1 MGSFVG
7 SAHRHGRKVKVMRS
21 GRHVT
26 PSQVE
31 KVAEKAGK
39 AAPAMAVTAGALM
52 AVPHGHAA
60 APARHAA
67 VAEAVV
73 TAKTGHSAA
82 AGSYSAA
89 ETVLATKA
97 ALVRSARPDAASQ
110 AAAVSHTY
118 TVRSGDTLSTISSQF
133 YGTSGEWQ
141 WLYHVNQ
148 PAVSDPNR
156 IYPGQELN
164 VPADPPASYT
174 LPASEA
180 PATTSSV
187 ASAPSGRY
195 QAKHAA
201 PGDDAGTDSGGS
213 PASASAPAPTTASN
227 LSGGPATT
235 SAGTYSCGGLESLWE
250 QAGGSGGEAVMAAS
264 IAMAESG
271 GDPDAIS
278 PTNDYGLWQINGSH
292 GAQATLSPL
301 GNAEAAVSISG
312 NGSNWDPW
320 TTFTSGAYSGRC

>member
-1 MGSFVG
+1 
-7 SAHRHGRKVKVMRS
+7 MRS

-60 APARHAA
+60 ATARHAA

-73 TAKTGHSAA
+73 TATTGHTAA

-97 ALVRSARPDAASQ
+97 ALAGFTRLDTATHAAT
-110 AAAVSHTY
+110 VSHTY
-118 TVRSGDTLSTISSQF
+118 AVHSGDTLSSISSQF
-133 YGTSGEWQ
+133 YGTSGDWQ

-148 PAVSDPNR
+148 STVSDPNL

-164 VPADPPASYT
+164 VPADPPANYT

-180 PATTSSV
+180 PATTSSI
-187 ASAPSGRY
+187 ASAPSGGY

-201 PGDDAGTDSGGS
+201 PSSDAGSDSGS
-213 PASASAPAPTTASN
+213 SSASVSAPPPTTVPN
-227 LSGGPATT
+227 LSSGPATT
-235 SAGTYSCGGLESLWE
+235 SAGTYSCSGLESLWE
-250 QAGGSGGEAVMAAS
+250 QAGGSAGEAVMAAS

-271 GDPDAIS
+271 GNPNAIS

-292 GAQATLSPL
+292 GAQATLNPL

-312 NGSNWDPW
+312 NGSSWDPW
-320 TTFTSGAYSGRC
+320 TTYTTGAYSGRC

>member
-1 MGSFVG
+1 
-7 SAHRHGRKVKVMRS
+7 MRS

-39 AAPAMAVTAGALM
+39 AAPAVAVTAGALM

-60 APARHAA
+60 APAKHAA
-67 VAEAVV
+67 VAEAAV

-82 AGSYSAA
+82 AGSDSAA

-97 ALVRSARPDAASQ
+97 ALARSTRLDAATE
-110 AAAVSHTY
+110 AATVSHTY
-118 TVRSGDTLSTISSQF
+118 AVRSGDTLSTISSQF
-133 YGTSGEWQ
+133 YGTSGDWQ

-148 PAVSDPNR
+148 STVPDPNL

-164 VPADPPASYT
+164 VPADPPANYT

-187 ASAPSGRY
+187 VSAPSGGY

-201 PGDDAGTDSGGS
+201 PSSNAGGDSGS
-213 PASASAPAPTTASN
+213 SSASVSAPAPTTASN
-227 LSGGPATT
+227 FSGGPTT
-235 SAGTYSCGGLESLWE
+235 TPAGTYGCGGLESLWE
-250 QAGGSGGEAVMAAS
+250 QAGGSAGEAVMAAS
-264 IAMAESG
+264 IATAESG
-271 GDPDAIS
+271 GNPNAIS

-292 GAQATLSPL
+292 GAQATLNPL
-301 GNAEAAVSISG
+301 GNAEAAISISG